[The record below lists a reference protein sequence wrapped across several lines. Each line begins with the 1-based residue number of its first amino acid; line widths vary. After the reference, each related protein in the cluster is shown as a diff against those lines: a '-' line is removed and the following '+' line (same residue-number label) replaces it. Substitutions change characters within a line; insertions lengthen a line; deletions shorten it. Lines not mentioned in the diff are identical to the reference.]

1 LTPSPHDYRDSLRI
15 LEDEPTEFDL
25 IDRRKPK
32 AAEILAADFRH
43 RILSRNLQPG
53 DPLPPEAQIIAQS
66 GLSRATVR
74 EALRLLESEGLVEV
88 KRGARGGIT
97 VGRPSA
103 SHVAR
108 SLALVLTT
116 GEATW
121 RELFAFRRLV
131 EPTAAAGAA
140 EHADREQRQQL
151 VKMAKLDDERHSH
164 PAFHVAIAEA
174 SGNAI
179 LGIIVPAIEQAVHW
193 LSVDEDLTEW
203 DIAGAANAHAMIAE
217 AVAKGD
223 TRKAERTMLRHL
235 DAFQAAAADKDMLDR
250 PLLPRAHWSSRTRN
264 RLGTL

>member
-1 LTPSPHDYRDSLRI
+1 LTPSDDHHDSLGI
-15 LEDEPTEFDL
+15 LDDEPAVFDL
-25 IDRRKPK
+25 VDRRRPK

-53 DPLPPEAQIIAQS
+53 APLPSETQIIAKS

-97 VGRPSA
+97 VGQPSA
-103 SHVAR
+103 AHVAR
-108 SLALVLTT
+108 SLALLLTM

-140 EHADREQRQQL
+140 EHADPEQRQRL
-151 VKMAKLDDERHSH
+151 VKIASLDGARHDH
-164 PAFHVAIAEA
+164 HAFHVVIAEA

-179 LGIIVPAIEQAVHW
+179 LGIIVPAVEQAVHW
-193 LSVDEDLTEW
+193 LAIDEDLTEW
-203 DIAGAANAHAMIAE
+203 DIAGATNAHAVIAD
-217 AVAKGD
+217 AISAGD
-223 TRKAERTMLRHL
+223 ARKAERMMARHL
-235 DAFQAAAADKDMLDR
+235 DAFQKAAAAKGMLDR
-250 PLLPRAHWSSRTRN
+250 PLLPRSHWSSPSRTG
-264 RLGTL
+264 LGPR